1 MNENKPTEK
10 SQVSIEELLERVASS
25 SKKRRRIENN
35 SNTLRFLDET
45 KLEAGTLAIPT
56 FVIFWFYRNVWPG
69 DRHNKANKTVFF
81 RTFNKKFPQY
91 RVGKQRYYLLKEGVI
106 EMNDEVIKEAKQ
118 YDKTFWAKK
127 TKVQSL
133 E

>member
-1 MNENKPTEK
+1 MNNETKP
-10 SQVSIEELLERVASS
+10 SIEELLARVADS
-25 SKKRRRIENN
+25 SKKKLRVENN

-45 KLEAGTLAIPT
+45 KLEAGTTAFPT
-56 FVIFWFYRNVWPG
+56 FVIFWYYRNVWPG

-81 RTFNKKFPQY
+81 RTFNKKFPSY
-91 RVGKQRYYLLKEGVI
+91 RVGKQRYYLLKDGVI
-106 EMNDEVIKEAKQ
+106 ELNDEVIERAKI

-127 TKVQSL
+127 TKVQSI